1 MSNDL
6 IQTARRLAKASPRR
20 PRQADLKR
28 AVSTAYYAVFHAIAR
43 DAADLLAGKGA
54 DRPDKAW
61 LQTYR
66 ALEHGFAS
74 SACKQVISLGF
85 PDGIV
90 TCARLFVD
98 LQQRRHDADYNPLTW
113 ITRSEAMETID
124 QAEFAISSLRAT
136 SRRDRRAF
144 AIQILLRRRG

>member
-1 MSNDL
+1 MSDDL
-6 IQTARRLAKASPRR
+6 IGTARRLAKASPRR

-43 DAADLLAGKGA
+43 DAADLIAGTGA

-74 SACKQVISLGF
+74 SACKQVRNLGF

-98 LQQRRHDADYNPLTW
+98 LQQRRHDADYNPLAR
-113 ITRSEAMETID
+113 ISRSEALEAAD
-124 QAEFAISSLRAT
+124 QAELAIQSLRAT
-136 SRRDRRAF
+136 PRKDRRAF
-144 AIQILLRRRG
+144 AIQLLLRRR